1 MPPLRKERNSS
12 MSEAAP
18 LTRPYGVRISALSF
32 RRGRTLAG
40 PLKDG
45 SLQGREGHTS
55 GWLLSAFGRFAFSP
69 SPTKFKKE
77 WVGEALGPPT
87 RDVQHRKSPPLIRLA
102 CARHLLPR
110 REKAFGRLIAAPTAG
125 NGPEALAR
133 PSQARG
139 RNRNSRNSGTVR
151 AQWPG
156 VKRWKPLRFCA
167 PEILQNPSRMRPS

>member
-40 PLKDG
+40 PLRDENLRG
-45 SLQGREGHTS
+45 WEGHTP

-87 RDVQHRKSPPLIRLA
+87 RDVQHRKSPPSSASHALGTFFLEGRRL
-102 CARHLLPR
+102 
-110 REKAFGRLIAAPTAG
+110 
-125 NGPEALAR
+125 
-133 PSQARG
+133 
-139 RNRNSRNSGTVR
+139 SG
-151 AQWPG
+151 G
-156 VKRWKPLRFCA
+156 
-167 PEILQNPSRMRPS
+167 

>member
-1 MPPLRKERNSS
+1 

-69 SPTKFKKE
+69 SPTKFKKDFQT

-87 RDVQHRKSPPLIRLA
+87 RDVQHRKSPPSSASHALGIFS
-102 CARHLLPR
+102 LLGR
-110 REKAFGRLIAAPTAG
+110 RITGGG
-125 NGPEALAR
+125 NRTGSVGSTE
-133 PSQARG
+133 
-139 RNRNSRNSGTVR
+139 SGAVLKSH
-151 AQWPG
+151 Q
-156 VKRWKPLRFCA
+156 F
-167 PEILQNPSRMRPS
+167 